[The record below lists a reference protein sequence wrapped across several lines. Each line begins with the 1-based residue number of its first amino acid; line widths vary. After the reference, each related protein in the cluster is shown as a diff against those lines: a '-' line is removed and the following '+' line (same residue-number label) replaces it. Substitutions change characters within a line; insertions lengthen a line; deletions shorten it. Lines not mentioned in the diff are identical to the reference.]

1 MRTTVDLGK
10 TYPRRFVPVD
20 ADMGDWT
27 QIEPLYHRLLDKQ
40 PDSPAALERWI
51 EDASEL
57 YAAVAEEGSRRYVAM
72 TCQTDDPER
81 ERAHLYFIE
90 HIHPKVKPLGHA
102 LDKAYLASPHRA
114 ALPARYAILDRSVK
128 NRVTLFR
135 HENIPLETEEAK
147 LKQQYQKINGAMTVI
162 FNGTEHTLQQMARY
176 LEETD
181 RSVRQEAWELVAR
194 RRLQDQET
202 LEALFEQ
209 LLDLRHQIA
218 RNAGCA
224 DYREYAFR
232 RRERFDY
239 TPQDCLRFHD
249 AIEETVLPVARRLR
263 RERRTALGLPALRP
277 WDLEVDP
284 HGRPPL
290 RPFSAAAELVAKSG
304 EVFERVHPDLGEQ
317 FRFMRDRSLLD
328 LESRKGKAPGGYQAT
343 FEERRV
349 PFIFMNAVG
358 RDIDLRTMIHEGGH
372 AFHTLAVRDEPI
384 TQYRHAPMEFSEVA
398 SMGME
403 LLASP
408 YLETFY
414 SDRLDARRS
423 RRELLEGVV
432 NVLPWIAIIDAF
444 QHWLYTHPGHS
455 RADRRAA
462 WVRTFERFSP
472 DVDFAGYDD
481 VLSAYWHRQLH
492 LFVVPFYYVE
502 YGIAQIGALQVWR
515 HARADQTGA
524 VRQYREA
531 LALGGSQPLPALFAA
546 AGAEFDLTTRTLGP
560 VMQAVIEALDELD
573 TADRRG

>member
-1 MRTTVDLGK
+1 MLTTVDLGK
-10 TYPRRFVPVD
+10 TYPRHFAPPD

-27 QIEPLYHRLLDKQ
+27 QIEPLYRRLLDRH
-40 PDSPAALERWI
+40 PDSPEALERWI

-57 YAAVAEEGSRRYVAM
+57 YSAVAEEGSRRYVAM

-90 HIHPKVKPLGHA
+90 HIHPRVKPLGHA
-102 LDKAYLASPHRA
+102 LDEAYLRSPHRA
-114 ALPARYAILDRSVK
+114 ALPARYAILDRSVQ
-128 NRVTLFR
+128 NRVALFR
-135 HENIPLETEEAK
+135 LDNIPLETEEAK
-147 LKQQYQKINGAMTVI
+147 LKQQYQKINGAMTVT
-162 FNGTEHTLQQMARY
+162 FGGTEHTLQQMARY

-194 RRLQDQET
+194 RRLNDEEPV
-202 LEALFEQ
+202 EALFEQ
-209 LLDLRHQIA
+209 LLGLRAQIA

-239 TPQDCLRFHD
+239 TPQDCLRFHA
-249 AIEETVLPVARRLR
+249 AIEEAVLPVARRLR
-263 RERRTALGLPALRP
+263 RERRAALGLPTLRP
-277 WDLEVDP
+277 WDLDVDP

-290 RPFSAAAELVAKSG
+290 RPFATAAELVAGSG
-304 EVFERVHPDLGEQ
+304 EMFERVHPDFGTQ

-358 RDIDLRTMIHEGGH
+358 RDLDLRTIIHEGGH

-384 TQYRHAPMEFSEVA
+384 AQYRHAPVEFSEVA

-408 YLETFY
+408 YLDTFY
-414 SDRLDARRS
+414 RDQAAARRS
-423 RRELLEGVV
+423 RRELLEGT
-432 NVLPWIAIIDAF
+432 VLLFPWIATIDAF

-455 RADRRAA
+455 RAERRAA
-462 WVRTFERFSP
+462 WAKTFERFAP
-472 DVDFAGYDD
+472 DVDFSGYDD
-481 VLSAYWHRQLH
+481 VRRAYWHRQLH
-492 LFVVPFYYVE
+492 LFVGPFYYVE

-515 HARADQTGA
+515 HARADQAGA

-531 LALGGSQPLPALFAA
+531 LALGGREPLPALFAA

-560 VMQAVIEALDELD
+560 VMHAVTDALDEPD
-573 TADRRG
+573 AEDRRG